1 MPRVD
6 YLNNSNGSLIL
17 EPQRTNSLLYSED
30 FTQGVFSNASSS
42 TTSENCMTFGSAIEL
57 IEDTANNVHG
67 YTFDDRSG
75 STNDYVTSSYY
86 IKKNTRTKVR
96 IYNYYLSNQYAFA
109 DWDLNTKTLIN
120 SGAAN
125 MTFVSSNL
133 IDLSDG
139 WVKLE
144 ITSIKSTSTYSYHAR
159 IQMLDNSGNTTYVGD
174 GSSSI
179 FVRAAQTELAAQ
191 YSTSYIPTNGTSVT
205 RNADVCN
212 NAGTSATF
220 NSTEGVLFAEMVFS
234 DDNEY
239 KFISLN
245 SGSSTNRAALYS
257 NSPTS
262 ISVNVRNSS
271 GNQFNGNFSIDSTIN
286 HKIALKYKEND
297 FALWIDGQERLTDS
311 SGTTFTTSTLSE
323 LSFDDG
329 SGGSDFYGKCKQLI
343 VFDEALSDEELQTL
357 TT

>member
-1 MPRVD
+1 
-6 YLNNSNGSLIL
+6 
-17 EPQRTNSLLYSED
+17 D

-205 RNADVCN
+205 RNADGCN
-212 NAGTSATF
+212 NGGTTSDF
-220 NSTEGVLFAEMVFS
+220 NSTEGVLFAE
-234 DDNEY
+234 
-239 KFISLN
+239 I
-245 SGSSTNRAALYS
+245 AAL
-257 NSPTS
+257 TEVGDGTTRLS
-262 ISVNVRNSS
+262 IS
-271 GNQFNGNFSIDSTIN
+271 
-286 HKIALKYKEND
+286 
-297 FALWIDGQERLTDS
+297 
-311 SGTTFTTSTLSE
+311 
-323 LSFDDG
+323 DG
-329 SGGSDFYGKCKQLI
+329 SQDNN
-343 VFDEALSDEELQTL
+343 
-357 TT
+357 